1 MTRAKKNL
9 VWLLEWTCRI
19 FRDLLVKLWSWSVL
33 SKHLAVST
41 KEMLQKL
48 GSKPS
53 SPEGLEEVP
62 LWTEIPKSERH
73 YRSPTSDCRWG
84 FLARETRMLK
94 VV

>member
-1 MTRAKKNL
+1 MTRANKNL

-19 FRDLLVKLWSWSVL
+19 FRDLLVKLCSVL

-48 GSKPS
+48 RSKPS

-62 LWTEIPKSERH
+62 LWTEIPKSETH
-73 YRSPTSDCRWG
+73 YRSPTTDCRCG
-84 FLARETRMLK
+84 SLARETRMLK